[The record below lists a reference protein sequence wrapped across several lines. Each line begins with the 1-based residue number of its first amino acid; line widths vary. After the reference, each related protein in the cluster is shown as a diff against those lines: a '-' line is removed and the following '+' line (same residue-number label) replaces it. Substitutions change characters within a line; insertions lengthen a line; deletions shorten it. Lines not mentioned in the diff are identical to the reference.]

1 MPAAH
6 PLARRKRV
14 AFVDTLAY
22 DQIEILA
29 GSIVQQTLRRA
40 AAVEGQAIRHRI
52 QVTTFDSACRNVAA
66 GLGIA
71 IVPREASEAQAR
83 ALGLRQRAL
92 DRCVG
97 ASGDSSCA
105 FAPANR

>member
-1 MPAAH
+1 M
-6 PLARRKRV
+6 

-22 DQIEILA
+22 EQIEILA
-29 GSIVQQTLRRA
+29 GSIVQITLRRA
-40 AAVEGQAIRHRI
+40 AAVAGQAIRHRI
-52 QVTTFDSACRNVAA
+52 QVSTFDAACRSVAA

-83 ALGLRQRAL
+83 ALGLRQRAA
-92 DRCVG
+92 DRRLGRAPLRQLVL
-97 ASGDSSCA
+97 